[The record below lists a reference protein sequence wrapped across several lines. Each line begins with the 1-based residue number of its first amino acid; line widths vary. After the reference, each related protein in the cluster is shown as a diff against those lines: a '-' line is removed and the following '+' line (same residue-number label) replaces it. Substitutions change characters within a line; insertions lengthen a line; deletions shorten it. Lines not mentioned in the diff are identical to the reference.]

1 MGRKEAEAKKLRRE
15 ISNTVD
21 VYFEGSYTKAELT
34 KLSQHLNDGINDTE
48 WTGLRARFNLPDKSR
63 EFIDDLTA
71 TYWDWRIDHTIPP
84 GLRDKVDRVQ
94 AQAQLLAKTLRNLRT
109 DRNFFKGIYAYYNL
123 SPSEQAKFLDKTV
136 GQLHQ
141 LDQLLAEAIT
151 RITNPAHHPSHRAVW
166 QTLRILSNYLTTIG
180 QALDDSPKSIAYPI
194 ILRADP
200 RVTKEALRAI
210 LKEFVAARPK
220 WDDSSLYVDEKF
232 R

>member
-1 MGRKEAEAKKLRRE
+1 MGRKNAEARRNYRE
-15 ISNTVD
+15 LSDIFDTYVQGRYSPRQREAIGRLLVD
-21 VYFEGSYTKAELT
+21 GM
-34 KLSQHLNDGINDTE
+34 NDTE
-48 WTGLRARFNLPDKSR
+48 WTGLRERFNLPDKSR

-71 TYWDWRIDHTIPP
+71 TYWDWRIDHTIPT

-123 SPSEQAKFLDKTV
+123 SPSEQARFLDKTV

-180 QALDDSPKSIAYPI
+180 EALDDSPKSIAYPI

>member
-15 ISNTVD
+15 LSNTVD

-34 KLSQHLNDGINDTE
+34 KISQRLNDGINDNE
-48 WTGLRARFNLPDKSR
+48 WTGLRARFKLPDKSR
-63 EFIDDLTA
+63 QFIDDLTA
-71 TYWDWRIDHTIPP
+71 TYWDWRIDHTIKT
-84 GLRDKVDRVQ
+84 GLLAKVERVQ
-94 AQAQLLAKTLRNLRT
+94 AQAQLLASTLPQLRN
-109 DRNFFKGIYAYYNL
+109 DRDFFKGVYAYYNL
-123 SPSEQAKFLDKTV
+123 SPSEQARFLDKTV
-136 GQLHQ
+136 AQLHQ
-141 LDQLLAEAIT
+141 LDQLLTDAIN
-151 RITNPAHHPSHRAVW
+151 RITKPAHHPSHRAVW
-166 QTLRILSNYLTTIG
+166 QTLRILSNYLTTLG

-220 WDDSSLYVDEKF
+220 WDDSGLYVDEKF